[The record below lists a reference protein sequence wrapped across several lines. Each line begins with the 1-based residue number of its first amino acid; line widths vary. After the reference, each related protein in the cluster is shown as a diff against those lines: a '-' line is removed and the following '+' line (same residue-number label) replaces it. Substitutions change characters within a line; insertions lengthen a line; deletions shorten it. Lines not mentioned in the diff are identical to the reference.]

1 MLASLGASLS
11 IRTVVKTNLSQVDI
25 IASSFHTSSILDSRI
40 KWRQRHKPFWQ
51 VKKLNKAEDS
61 PITEENKE
69 FIQQYIDKKYSGPLK
84 EEFAPWSR
92 GKWEPGSRRPG
103 LLATKIGVQPL
114 WLKNGKQIVCTMLHI
129 QDNHVVKYTPRAAY
143 DETLLAEKKESPT
156 FTFPLHFERI
166 KPNKKADN
174 LTGFVTVGAVSTNP
188 QKYTKDYCGLF
199 SQSGLAP
206 KRYLA
211 RFPVTDNGV
220 IQPGTPLGAAHFRP
234 GQYVDV
240 YGRTMERGFQGV
252 MKRWGFHGMPATHG
266 VTKSHRRPGGIGSG
280 RAKARVWPGQKMPGH
295 VGGTYRWYRA
305 LRVWRINYA
314 ENVLYVSGPSVQGV
328 TGSVLHVCD
337 TKLYAKRFENNKR
350 DKLTDGPTHFPTAY
364 PDQLETLPEEEYC
377 DAVHDFKSPSLR
389 LV

>member
-25 IASSFHTSSILDSRI
+25 IDSSFHTSSILDSRI

-69 FIQQYIDKKYSGPLK
+69 FIQQYIDKKYSGALK